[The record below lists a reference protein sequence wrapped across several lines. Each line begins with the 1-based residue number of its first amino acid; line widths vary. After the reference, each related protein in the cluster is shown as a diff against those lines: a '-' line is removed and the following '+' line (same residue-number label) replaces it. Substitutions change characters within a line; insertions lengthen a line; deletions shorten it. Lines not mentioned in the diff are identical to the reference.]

1 MKAIE
6 ASSLEVQGIGVIEDA
21 FKDQPKAVLLTN
33 GQVNYVVVTQDH
45 HQYLKQCEIQAA
57 LAASRLDIA
66 NGRFVKETVADHV
79 SRLKRL

>member
-33 GQVNYVVVTQDH
+33 GQVRYVVVTQDH
-45 HQYLKQCEIQAA
+45 HRYLK
-57 LAASRLDIA
+57 
-66 NGRFVKETVADHV
+66 
-79 SRLKRL
+79 